1 MSPIMSSIYDQP
13 TIRGTRST
21 LSGLPAPVAPSAG
34 SLKLFDKN
42 ARAMGEASAST
53 PVQVYQSLLH
63 PGAPAHS
70 DYTMIQAVIRKGSG
84 RRLLISD
91 LLKQDTVVALA
102 NEKGIVIKRQANGDL
117 IFYCMVLQLQDRIR
131 VSGSAP
137 GGNEAIRGFLRS
149 CFAGWHHI
157 YHELFAM
164 ATEFNTVA
172 VCNTAI
178 DELLRQIQVPMR
190 FPA

>member
-1 MSPIMSSIYDQP
+1 MSTIYDQP
-13 TIRGTRST
+13 AIRGARSV
-21 LSGLPAPVAPSAG
+21 LSGLTAPAATSAG

-42 ARAMGEASAST
+42 ARSMGEASAST

-63 PGAPAHS
+63 PGAPAHP
-70 DYTMIQAVIRKGSG
+70 DYTMIQAVIRTGNG
-84 RRLLISD
+84 RRLLIGD

-102 NEKGIVIKRQANGDL
+102 NEKGIVIKRHANGDL
-117 IFYCMVLQLQDRIR
+117 VFYCMVLQLQDRIR

-137 GGNEAIRGFLRS
+137 GGNEAIRGFLKS

-157 YHELFAM
+157 YHELFAV

-178 DELLRQIQVPMR
+178 DELLRQIQVPLR